1 MAKYK
6 PYNYDQMVMIP
17 ITLKEQLEPG
27 TIEYAIHELVEKKID
42 LSVFENRFKN
52 DDTGASAFDPK
63 ILLQIVL
70 FAYSRGIIGSR
81 PIERACLENII
92 FMALGCGFQPDH
104 STIAHFVSSMK
115 EEIESIFCNILLVC
129 EELNLLGGTHFSLDG
144 LKLPSNASKE
154 WSGTFKELQKKRDK
168 LREKLNEVL
177 SEHIHTD
184 ETSES
189 DSQRREKQKKR
200 LARQVERL
208 DEFLKN
214 NTPKAGKSKTE
225 IQSNVTDNESAKM
238 PTSHGVI
245 QGYNAQALVDDKH
258 QIIVNA
264 ETMGNGQD
272 HDNLKPMLEG
282 AKKNMQA
289 IGKKED
295 YFTGKQLSADCN
307 YHNKDNM
314 AICDTEKIDAYIPD
328 PQFRKRDVRFSERD
342 RFKDGINPRKKV
354 KKKTISK
361 QNRFALEDF
370 IYDEQNK
377 SYICPNKKV
386 LKRHA
391 HAHRIRN
398 LIYDIY
404 RARET
409 DCAVCPFRQKCLSKK
424 TTKRRHLV
432 IPLERVEEVQKKFSL
447 VEAMKQKIDT
457 HEGRRIYSRRLA
469 IVEPVF
475 ANIRAQKRLDRFT
488 LRTKEKVNI
497 QWMLFALVH
506 NIEKIAHYGRAY

>member
-6 PYNYDQMVMIP
+6 SYNYDQMVMIP

-81 PIERACLENII
+81 PIERACRENII

-168 LREKLNEVL
+168 LQEKLNEVL
-177 SEHIHTD
+177 SEHIRTD

-208 DEFLKN
+208 DEFLKHN
-214 NTPKAGKSKTE
+214 DPKKGKTKAE

-258 QIIVNA
+258 QIILNA
-264 ETMGNGQD
+264 EAMGNGQD

-289 IGKKED
+289 IGKEED
-295 YFTGKQLSADCN
+295 YFADKQLSADPN
-307 YHNKDNM
+307 YHNKDNL
-314 AICDTEKIDAYIPD
+314 ALCEDEDIDAYIPD
-328 PQFRKRDVRFSERD
+328 PQFRKRDVRFAD
-342 RFKDGINPRKKV
+342 QARFKDGINSRKRV
-354 KKKTISK
+354 KKSVRNQKIFTNDDFTWDEKT
-361 QNRFALEDF
+361 QC
-370 IYDEQNK
+370 
-377 SYICPNKKV
+377 YICPNDKV
-386 LKRHA
+386 IKRKA
-391 HAHRIRN
+391 RAQQIRN
-398 LIYDIY
+398 YVYDMY
-404 RARET
+404 RAREA
-409 DCAVCPFRQKCLSKK
+409 DCSACPLRLKCLSTPKTQARYVLIPIDGSPEDKKK
-424 TTKRRHLV
+424 T
-432 IPLERVEEVQKKFSL
+432 SL
-447 VEAMKQKIDT
+447 VEQMKAKIDT
-457 HEGRRIYSRRLA
+457 PEGRKIYSKRLA

-488 LRTKEKVNI
+488 LRTKKKVNI

-506 NIEKIAHYGRAY
+506 NIEKIAHYGMAY

>member
-1 MAKYK
+1 
-6 PYNYDQMVMIP
+6 
-17 ITLKEQLEPG
+17 
-27 TIEYAIHELVEKKID
+27 
-42 LSVFENRFKN
+42 
-52 DDTGASAFDPK
+52 
-63 ILLQIVL
+63 
-70 FAYSRGIIGSR
+70 
-81 PIERACLENII
+81 
-92 FMALGCGFQPDH
+92 
-104 STIAHFVSSMK
+104 
-115 EEIESIFCNILLVC
+115 
-129 EELNLLGGTHFSLDG
+129 
-144 LKLPSNASKE
+144 
-154 WSGTFKELQKKRDK
+154 
-168 LREKLNEVL
+168 
-177 SEHIHTD
+177 
-184 ETSES
+184 
-189 DSQRREKQKKR
+189 
-200 LARQVERL
+200 
-208 DEFLKN
+208 
-214 NTPKAGKSKTE
+214 
-225 IQSNVTDNESAKM
+225 M

-386 LKRHA
+386 LKRNA

-409 DCAVCPFRQKCLSKK
+409 DCAVFPFRQKCLSKK

-432 IPLERVEEVQKKFSL
+432 IPLERAEEVQKKFSL

-506 NIEKIAHYGRAY
+506 NIEKIANYGRAY